1 MMDWTL
7 VDGMDIGGQHGR
19 RFVHL
24 RHTHRPQRKPYPICT
39 VQAGAETSDTGAQA
53 VKSDPS
59 CSWEGHSRGWLSAFG
74 DKNAESSEFVRPLR
88 ILLVIHPVSRTYFVY
103 VVVSDTFSPADT
115 NGALISYG
123 W

>member
-1 MMDWTL
+1 VQSIKDWTL
-7 VDGMDIGGQHGR
+7 VDGLDIGGHGR

-39 VQAGAETSDTGAQA
+39 VQAEAETSDTGAQA

-59 CSWEGHSRGWLSAFG
+59 CSREGHSRGWVAVLGIKMRSLVNLSAHS
-74 DKNAESSEFVRPLR
+74 A
-88 ILLVIHPVSRTYFVY
+88 
-103 VVVSDTFSPADT
+103 
-115 NGALISYG
+115 SY